1 MGVVAETDRIAPN
14 INQRSRQV
22 WAAIIVSMVSFLFLC
37 GAGGVGI
44 FTFVGSITDPQSVII
59 KAVPP
64 SAIAVVRHNTT
75 TPEQITGTEKLEE
88 GDLAIT
94 GGSATDQAL
103 ISLFSDSGSILMYPN
118 TRLEMETLRAS
129 HFVQSTKEIAT
140 LLHAGTIVMATAEL
154 GDYESATYTVSTD
167 QAEISVEPSA
177 HIRVSVQSDHGVPV
191 TQAVVDA
198 GKATMWSHGKRV
210 DIGPGQMA
218 WVTGSE
224 FPEGPA
230 IAQVDLIRNGSFDEP
245 PTSNSEELSEGG
257 LGTAAWL
264 PLRGDTGADTSGA
277 SVAITNEVDLKA
289 AVISE
294 LGGPNR
300 YVKVG
305 IVQDINQPASF
316 FSSIELSATV
326 KLVKQEI
333 PVGGPV
339 PDVYPLIVRIVYTGQ
354 DGKNHE
360 WKRSFYFNGPDPE
373 LTDNTIIKI
382 TQGRWTTTQEI
393 QEARK
398 QALQDRESAGGSVD
412 TTNSAGSL
420 FMFKSPVQTQDIAV
434 INAIEVYGYGT
445 QFQSWITGISLLAR

>member
-1 MGVVAETDRIAPN
+1 MGVAAETEHIAQN
-14 INQRSRQV
+14 ISQRSRQV
-22 WAAIIVSMVSFLFLC
+22 WAAIIIGMIAFLFLC
-37 GAGGVGI
+37 GASGLGI
-44 FTFVGSITDPQSVII
+44 FNFVSSITDSKSVTI
-59 KAVPP
+59 KALPP
-64 SAIAVVRHNTT
+64 SALAVLRHNTT
-75 TPEQITGTEKLEE
+75 TPEQITGTTELQE
-88 GDLAIT
+88 GDVATT
-94 GGSATDQAL
+94 GKTDQAL
-103 ISLFSDSGSILMYPN
+103 ISLFSDSGSILVYPN
-118 TRLEMETLRAS
+118 TSLEMETLRAS
-129 HFVQSTKEIAT
+129 HFVQSSKEIAV
-140 LLHAGTIVMATAEL
+140 LLKRGTIVMATAEL

-167 QAEISVEPSA
+167 QAQIDVEPSA
-177 HIRVSVQSDHGVPV
+177 HIRVSVQDDHGVPV

-198 GKATMWSHGKRV
+198 GKATMWSHGKRIE
-210 DIGPGQMA
+210 IGPGQMA
-218 WVTGSE
+218 WVTGSGL
-224 FPEGPA
+224 PEGPA

-245 PTSNSEELSEGG
+245 PTSNSEEVSEGG

-264 PLRGDTGADTSGA
+264 PIRGDTATDNSGA
-277 SVAITNEVDLKA
+277 SVAITDEVDLKA

-316 FSSIELSATV
+316 FNSIEFSATV

-339 PDVYPLIVRIVYTGQ
+339 PDVYPLVVRIVYTDQ
-354 DGKNHE
+354 QGKNHE

-373 LTDNTIIKI
+373 LTDNSIIKI
-382 TQGRWTTTQEI
+382 AQGRWTTTHEI

-398 QALQDRESAGGSVD
+398 HALQDRENAGGSPD
-412 TTNSAGSL
+412 TTKAAESL
-420 FMFKSPVQTQDIAV
+420 FMLKSPTQGQDIAV